1 MRETPLQT
9 GKVTVQK
16 RNGQNKQIGGDI
28 ASVVN
33 ELTCPSYFARDKLSK
48 IFA

>member
-1 MRETPLQT
+1 M
-9 GKVTVQK
+9 TVQK

-28 ASVVN
+28 ASAVN